1 MEEDSGGK
9 RIAAAIAIKI
19 GIFLLPFFLMILIPV
34 LIIACLFTIFGTDP
48 DQEFDPRTTVI
59 YGEVSQI
66 YNEYEAD
73 LRSELEQMAQQRKA
87 EKEEEAKAAGTEL
100 RVRTNVS
107 VSEIGYSILFAYITT
122 VNYDGDEDEWLD
134 LRDGDTGAETDQA
147 ETDQA
152 APDQNGAGDGE
163 SPNYGAVSEAD
174 QMELLTIPAADLI
187 KGFLAQCTK
196 KHIYEGQSLVT
207 AANINKKA
215 EDVAEEVFKEDSQ
228 KDLFL
233 TAYDEYLELFQETAA
248 TGYGNITVGGL
259 LGEGDGKIPSG
270 GLPIPLYLQ
279 GSPTWGSYPYGDGT
293 LSSNACGPTC
303 MAMLASYY
311 NQTTIT
317 PLDVTTWAGR
327 RYWSDSSGTSW
338 AFMTEAPENYG
349 FHGANIGNDINAV
362 VTALKDGQAVVAS
375 VSGRAGLNNY
385 FANAGHYIVLRGMTE
400 DGLILV
406 NDPGGN
412 GEKNAQMAF
421 EPSFIAACAKQYWRF
436 WSDHPVI
443 TETAIGTVE
452 ERETYIWNYLTREL
466 GVPAAGAAGILGNI
480 KVETDQIDPTCV
492 QGHERDSQYC
502 SNYAAGLDSGAVS
515 RDAFTSR
522 AGDGWIGYG
531 IFQLGDGERH
541 GLYYDF
547 CKLRGY
553 SLGDIRGQL
562 EYMYFECTTGAGGK
576 RNMEA
581 WTVIMDPD
589 SGVRECAE
597 VWAKKYERCY
607 AALHGW
613 PVENRVQE
621 AEAYYDRFGGS

>member
-163 SPNYGAVSEAD
+163 SPNYGVVSEAD

-215 EDVAEEVFKEDSQ
+215 EDVAEKVFKEDSQ

-270 GLPIPLYLQ
+270 GLPIP
-279 GSPTWGSYPYGDGT
+279 
-293 LSSNACGPTC
+293 
-303 MAMLASYY
+303 
-311 NQTTIT
+311 
-317 PLDVTTWAGR
+317 
-327 RYWSDSSGTSW
+327 
-338 AFMTEAPENYG
+338 
-349 FHGANIGNDINAV
+349 
-362 VTALKDGQAVVAS
+362 
-375 VSGRAGLNNY
+375 
-385 FANAGHYIVLRGMTE
+385 
-400 DGLILV
+400 
-406 NDPGGN
+406 
-412 GEKNAQMAF
+412 
-421 EPSFIAACAKQYWRF
+421 
-436 WSDHPVI
+436 
-443 TETAIGTVE
+443 
-452 ERETYIWNYLTREL
+452 
-466 GVPAAGAAGILGNI
+466 
-480 KVETDQIDPTCV
+480 
-492 QGHERDSQYC
+492 
-502 SNYAAGLDSGAVS
+502 
-515 RDAFTSR
+515 
-522 AGDGWIGYG
+522 
-531 IFQLGDGERH
+531 
-541 GLYYDF
+541 
-547 CKLRGY
+547 
-553 SLGDIRGQL
+553 
-562 EYMYFECTTGAGGK
+562 
-576 RNMEA
+576 
-581 WTVIMDPD
+581 
-589 SGVRECAE
+589 
-597 VWAKKYERCY
+597 
-607 AALHGW
+607 
-613 PVENRVQE
+613 
-621 AEAYYDRFGGS
+621 